1 MAILKYVTV
10 FASKHLL
17 GKLRYSPNPQLKMT
31 VYAISLICLAE
42 VRLKKSALFNYFDP
56 QRCT

>member
-1 MAILKYVTV
+1 MAILKYVAV

-17 GKLRYSPNPQLKMT
+17 GKLRYSPN
-31 VYAISLICLAE
+31 LAE
-42 VRLKKSALFNYFDP
+42 VHLKKSALFNYFDP